1 MFEDAFWK
9 QQGKMKR
16 EYPDH
21 PVVGVGGVIFHES
34 RVLLARR
41 AQDPGKGTWSFPG
54 GVVEIGET
62 VTEALHRELWEEVS
76 IRVEIGGLVRV
87 LDRIIRDEEGSVR
100 FHYIIIDY
108 WGRLVSGSL
117 QPGSDISEAVF
128 VPLDQIHSF
137 GVHRDV
143 EETAFMAQAMLRG
156 QTKTGKG

>member
-1 MFEDAFWK
+1 
-9 QQGKMKR
+9 MKR

-117 QPGSDISEAVF
+117 QPGSDIREAVF
-128 VPLDQIHSF
+128 VPLDQIRSF
-137 GVHRDV
+137 EVHREV
-143 EETAFMAQAMLRG
+143 EETAFMAQAMLKSRG
-156 QTKTGKG
+156 KTGKD